1 MVTRLLIVALG
12 AATLTVLIRAGRRDV
27 AGRIVLAAVMLA
39 AAMLL
44 LAATR
49 SIGGAAVILA
59 AAGITLAVGASRRLR
74 APQRPPTAGEQ

>member
-1 MVTRLLIVALG
+1 VTRLLIVALG
-12 AATLTVLIRAGRRDV
+12 AATLIVLTRTGRRDV
-27 AGRIVLAAVMLA
+27 AGRITLAAVMLA

-49 SIGGAAVILA
+49 SIGGAALILA

-74 APQRPPTAGEQ
+74 APQPPPATREQ